1 MGEFKKYLMDIENHE
16 SKLRMEEILKWISEK
31 YPNLVPKIAWNQ
43 PLFTDH
49 GTFIIGFSISKNHI
63 AVAPEKITLNRF
75 TDDIRKSGYE
85 FGKQIIKIKWNDP
98 VDYSL
103 LSRIIEFNI
112 SEKKNCKS
120 FWR

>member
-112 SEKKNCKS
+112 SEKKEL
-120 FWR
+120 